1 MALRKLKTLRG
12 AASLESVAHD
22 VGISTSQLSRYENGE
37 RDPYLKHL
45 RALAERFGVSVSEII
60 DEPAPTK
67 VPLVSWVSAGMLR
80 ASHPVYERDILRT
93 VHVADLPAG
102 DWIALEIDGDS
113 MDRVAPPG
121 AIILVDRA
129 DHDLVDGRFYVF
141 GNQDTGEATFKRYRS
156 KPDRLQPFSTNPDHE
171 SHYVN
176 SEVQVVGRVRQV
188 ITFV

>member
-1 MALRKLKTLRG
+1 MALRKLKALRG
-12 AASLESVAHD
+12 TTSLESVAAD
-22 VGISTSQLSRYENGE
+22 VGISTSQLSRYENGD

-45 RALAERFGVSVSEII
+45 RALADRFNVSVAEII

-67 VPLVSWVSAGMLR
+67 VPLLSWVSAGMLR
-80 ASHPVYERDILRT
+80 ASHPVYERDILRN

-129 DHDLVDGRFYVF
+129 DLDLVDGRFYVF
-141 GNQDTGEATFKRYRS
+141 GNQDTGEATFKRFRS
-156 KPDRLQPFSTNPDHE
+156 KPDRLQPYSTNPDHE
-171 SHYVN
+171 THYI
-176 SEVQVVGRVRQV
+176 STLVQVVGRVRQV
-188 ITFV
+188 ISFV